1 MIVVDASALIA
12 IGDNEPDADALLEAL
27 TTNEAVMTNINY
39 VETGIIL
46 IGRLRLR
53 SAAQLDRWLGELG
66 VKVRQGEDLALP
78 ALQAYL
84 VFGRGHHRARLN
96 LADCFAYALA
106 KQLGAPL
113 LYTGNGFAQTDIRP
127 AIQPT

>member
-78 ALQAYL
+78 ALQAAY
-84 VFGRGHHRARLN
+84 RAQP
-96 LADCFAYALA
+96 LAGPEQAAA
-106 KQLGAPL
+106 MRVSTAPEGL
-113 LYTGNGFAQTDIRP
+113 RTKETG
-127 AIQPT
+127 